1 MRRDSVQEAGFGGN
15 HRGQRGRYRAIAQ
28 AVSVVAGVWQ
38 GCLGGTLRVAD
49 QGSIPWRIHW
59 RRWQFQPTFLT
70 TGRGERAPRTV
81 GPGRPAVGAESLLPT
96 GQAGRR
102 PRPEGPVARI
112 AGETGSYPWRGLG
125 RGGAGDAACLPAGR
139 AVARAQQIR
148 GEKCGLDQGHKASI
162 EHDPVVVPQGGD
174 TLCGRD
180 RSAARR
186 ASGWGFRKP
195 ERRRHR
201 AGCRHRPPCS

>member
-1 MRRDSVQEAGFGGN
+1 
-15 HRGQRGRYRAIAQ
+15 
-28 AVSVVAGVWQ
+28 
-38 GCLGGTLRVAD
+38 LGGTLRVAD

-81 GPGRPAVGAESLLPT
+81 GPGRPAVGAESL
-96 GQAGRR
+96 RR
-102 PRPEGPVARI
+102 PRPEGPVARV

-148 GEKCGLDQGHKASI
+148 GEKCGLDQGHKAPSSMTPSWGRRVAI
-162 EHDPVVVPQGGD
+162 RCAGLTDRLPVALPDGGSGSRNAGVTVLGVVTGP
-174 TLCGRD
+174 C
-180 RSAARR
+180 ARKHPAPFAMR
-186 ASGWGFRKP
+186 VLVRVACALLSPR
-195 ERRRHR
+195 
-201 AGCRHRPPCS
+201 